1 MFFICVIPTINYEY
15 DANIVFTQINLEIYR
30 NKLQNMFDWSQF
42 WYWFYLIFLI
52 TAIPVALMII
62 LEKRSPFKTTAWILV
77 LILIPIVGMIF
88 YLVFGQEYRKRK
100 MFSRRGIKS
109 LQNMRRMSAEQL
121 KNIEQNQLI
130 SRAGLQKQ
138 APLIR
143 LLLNNS
149 DSLLTTGNTI
159 QLLKDGEQTFDRIFE
174 AIETARHHIHLEY
187 YIFADDKIGNKLKKL
202 LIKKRNEGVEVRIIV
217 DDVGSWGLSKKFFR
231 ELHAKNIEIF
241 PFMEVRFPR
250 FTSRVNY
257 RNHRKII
264 VIDGNIGFIG
274 GINIADRYIE
284 GIKEL
289 GYWRDT
295 HLQVGGDAAS
305 TLQVIFAADWYF
317 ITKQNL
323 YGNTYFPPLTD
334 APGVPVQISAS
345 GPDYSWK
352 SIEQAFFAAITSARK
367 RIYIVTPYLMPPP
380 ELKTALKTAALS
392 QVDVRI
398 IIPERSDAT
407 LSKWCSFSYVEELL
421 EAGVRVFLYQKGF
434 IHSKYLLVDDC
445 ISSIGTSNF
454 DFRSFETN
462 FEANAFIYQKEFTSE
477 LEQHFLSD
485 LQQSREVKYREWRK
499 RSLRD
504 KIRESLAHIV
514 SPMF

>member
-1 MFFICVIPTINYEY
+1 
-15 DANIVFTQINLEIYR
+15 
-30 NKLQNMFDWSQF
+30 MFDWSEF
-42 WYWFYLIFLI
+42 WNWFYLIFLI

-62 LEKRSPFKTTAWILV
+62 LEKRSPFKTAAWILV
-77 LILIPIVGMIF
+77 LILIPIFGMIF

-109 LQNMRRMSAEQL
+109 LKAMRRLSAEQL
-121 KNIEQNQLI
+121 KNIEQNKLI
-130 SRAGLQKQ
+130 SLAGLEEQ
-138 APLIR
+138 AHLIR

-149 DSLLTTGNTI
+149 DSLLTTGNTLH
-159 QLLKDGEQTFDRIFE
+159 LLKDGQQTFDQIFN
-174 AIETARHHIHLEY
+174 AIEKARHHIHMEY
-187 YIFADDKIGNKLKKL
+187 YIFADDKIGSKLKHL
-202 LIKKRNEGVEVRIIV
+202 LIKKRQEGVEVRIIV

-231 ELHAKNIEIF
+231 ELQDNDVEIY

-264 VIDGNIGFIG
+264 VIDGKMGFIG

-284 GIKEL
+284 GMEGL
-289 GYWRDT
+289 GHWRDT
-295 HLQVGGDAAS
+295 HLQIGGDAAT

-323 YGNTYFPPLTD
+323 YGYKYFPPLSD
-334 APGVPVQISAS
+334 APGVPVQVSAS

-352 SIEQAFFAAITSARK
+352 SIEQAFFGAITSARK

-380 ELKTALKTAALS
+380 ELKEALKTAALS
-392 QVDVRI
+392 QVDIRI
-398 IIPERSDAT
+398 IIPEKSDAT
-407 LSKWCSFSYVEELL
+407 ISKWCSFSYIEELL
-421 EAGVRVFLYQKGF
+421 EAGVRIFFYQNGF
-434 IHSKYLLVDDC
+434 IHSKYLLVDDH
-445 ISSIGTSNF
+445 ISSVGTSNF

-462 FEANAFIYQKEFTSE
+462 FEANAFIYQKEFADE
-477 LEQHFLSD
+477 LEKHFLTD
-485 LQQSREVKYREWRK
+485 MKNCREIKYREWHK
-499 RSLRD
+499 RSLFFRV
-504 KIRESLAHIV
+504 RESLAHII